1 MMYTPLMTHVNCK
14 LEFYSTINYKKYVFV
29 FELMY
34 ICVEGNK
41 IIGSSYSSYI
51 HVDIY
56 IISLSTNSSA

>member
-14 LEFYSTINYKKYVFV
+14 LEFYSTINYKKYVCIFV

-34 ICVEGNK
+34 MCNK